1 MRKFFRK
8 LFIFLFVLIILV
20 GGIYLLRYSIM
31 RGVGNFLVQEDT
43 PQKAEAMFI
52 LSGQADERMDYA
64 LYIDKEMGL
73 APRIMTLGAGISP
86 TLIAMN
92 MALNDAEV
100 GRGALIR
107 GGIDSMRIEALPIGT
122 STFEESEEI
131 LGFSQVRGYKKIIIL
146 SSKFHTRRVRSVF
159 KKKFRKAGIEVV
171 VLGAEP
177 KDYELDKWWEDETA
191 LLFVNNEYVKL
202 LYYAFRY

>member
-8 LFIFLFVLIILV
+8 FFIVLLVIITLV
-20 GGIYLLRYSIM
+20 GGIYLLRFPIL
-31 RGVGNFLVQEDT
+31 RGIGNTLIKEDT
-43 PQKAEAMFI
+43 PQKSEAMFI
-52 LSGQADERMDYA
+52 LSGQADERVSYA

-73 APRIMTLGAGISP
+73 APKIITLGAGISP
-86 TLIAMN
+86 TLQAIDMSVT
-92 MALNDAEV
+92 DAEIA
-100 GRGALIR
+100 RQSLIM
-107 GGIDSMRIEALPIGT
+107 GGVDSLRIEALPIGT
-122 STFEESEEI
+122 STYEESEEI

-159 KKKFRKAGIEVV
+159 RDKFREAGIEVV
-171 VLGAEP
+171 IMGAEP
-177 KDYELDKWWEDETA
+177 KDYELEKWWEDEGA